1 MMASFRNPAKFLLA
15 SASVSLP
22 CHFLKPYASALMNSA
37 TRGVALIG
45 VLLLILS
52 SALRATAARQPDVV
66 KQLSTAYDQWWAD
79 VLPYRVNEDAYK
91 TAPNINPFKQDYSNQ
106 FGGVPQPSNH
116 DN

>member
-1 MMASFRNPAKFLLA
+1 
-15 SASVSLP
+15 
-22 CHFLKPYASALMNSA
+22 MNSA

-91 TAPNINPFKQDYSNQ
+91 TAPNINPFKKGLFSKIC
-106 FGGVPQPSNH
+106 G
-116 DN
+116 